1 MKVRKGFIVS
11 GVLFLLFLLFT
22 LVTMTVDVQPIGP
35 EQSTVGLATI
45 NQFVF
50 ETLGDNLVWYSITDW
65 LGVMAIFVAVSFGV
79 LGLLQLIKRKS
90 LLKVDS
96 DILLL
101 GVFYAAVIV
110 AYLFFE
116 IFIINYRPI
125 ILSEGLE
132 ASYPS
137 SHTMIVYCIM
147 ATAVMQFHKRIKNDA
162 LRKTAKVI
170 SLALIIVTIV
180 GRLIS
185 GVHWFTDIV
194 GGLLLGSCLITLYL
208 SGVKWMEQKAWQV
221 QE

>member
-22 LVTMTVDVQPIGP
+22 LMTMTVDVQPIGP
-35 EQSTVGLATI
+35 EQSSVGLATI
-45 NQFVF
+45 NGLVF
-50 ETLGDNLVWYSITDW
+50 ETLGVHLVWYSITDW
-65 LGVMAIFVAVSFGV
+65 LGVVAIAVALGFGV

-90 LLKVDS
+90 LFKVDG

-101 GVFYAAVIV
+101 GVFYAAIV
-110 AYLFFE
+110 AAYLFFE
-116 IFIINYRPI
+116 IFVVNFRPI
-125 ILSEGLE
+125 ILTEGLE

-137 SHTMIVYCIM
+137 SHTMIVFCIM
-147 ATAVMQFHKRIKNDA
+147 ATAIVQFQKRIKNDA
-162 LRKTAKVI
+162 LRAAAKVI

-180 GRLIS
+180 GRLVS

-194 GGLLLGSCLITLYL
+194 GGLLLGSCLISLYL
-208 SGVKWMEQKAWQV
+208 AGVKLIEQKASQV